1 MISLTATSSIASTMS
16 PAISFPLPVVTTSLL
31 AITFFR
37 IGSPLTMIAPFVLVS
52 GLFRQLNTVPVAI
65 FSGSLR
71 LFVFAA
77 AFPAPRPA
85 LLSFQGGN
93 PCDLFLAAL
102 LLFQVLLL
110 FFAMFVSLVLFVLL
124 FMILVFFG
132 FLDFSVSS
140 SFILLLHSMSVQ
152 LKQLHCIK
160 LCEVR
165 HKEPKVAAPFTS
177 LVVRHWRQE
186 KIYVTTNLHQ
196 APPCVGH
203 LFLRTLVRVRLVQGL
218 QGLLHLSHFLL
229 ALSKYH
235 RFQLRL
241 ENDFS
246 GPNVDRSLWCL
257 RLFLFLFLPVFLLFF
272 SSFSLLPR

>member
-1 MISLTATSSIASTMS
+1 MISFTAASSIASTMS
-16 PAISFPLPVVTTSLL
+16 PAISFPLPVVAASLL
-31 AITFFR
+31 AITLFR

-52 GLFRQLNTVPVAI
+52 GLFRQLNTAPVPI
-65 FSGSLR
+65 LSGSLR

-93 PCDLFLAAL
+93 PGDLFLAAL

-124 FMILVFFG
+124 LMILVFFG
-132 FLDFSVSS
+132 FLGFSFSS

-160 LCEVR
+160 LGEVR
-165 HKEPKVAAPFTS
+165 HKEPEVATPFTS

-186 KIYVTTNLHQ
+186 KIYV
-196 APPCVGH
+196 
-203 LFLRTLVRVRLVQGL
+203 
-218 QGLLHLSHFLL
+218 
-229 ALSKYH
+229 
-235 RFQLRL
+235 
-241 ENDFS
+241 
-246 GPNVDRSLWCL
+246 
-257 RLFLFLFLPVFLLFF
+257 
-272 SSFSLLPR
+272 